1 MNYTEQLAAQL
12 KRVGQRVD
20 SSNEFI
26 YLVVNLALI
35 VVMFFGN
42 VVYYGHHADTRIFC
56 QRTSGFFL
64 QLISI
69 TFLLLRFGYG

>member
-1 MNYTEQLAAQL
+1 M
-12 KRVGQRVD
+12 GQKVD

-26 YLVVNLALI
+26 YLVVNLAFI

-42 VVYYGHHADTRIFC
+42 IVYYDYNADTRIFC

-69 TFLLLRFGYG
+69 TFLLLLFGYG